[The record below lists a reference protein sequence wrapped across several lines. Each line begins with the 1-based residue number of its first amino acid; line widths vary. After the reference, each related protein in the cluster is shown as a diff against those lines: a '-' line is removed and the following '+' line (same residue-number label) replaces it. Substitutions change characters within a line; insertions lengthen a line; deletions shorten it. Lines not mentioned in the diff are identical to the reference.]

1 MPDHSTLY
9 PNLSWNQF
17 AVFNDDVTGSF
28 EDMCRDL
35 FYCEY
40 LRETRNP
47 HSDHNNPGV
56 EVLPILEPIR
66 DDGEPQ
72 KLISFQAKYFSKTIN
87 DSKIKKSLEQAVKHY
102 EGHLGR
108 IYLFCNIV
116 ISKDSARFRKF
127 QAVLMPANIEL
138 ELVTDRD
145 IFTLLR
151 KHRRVAYYYFQSR
164 KRAAIGPSDLMNS
177 TAIVSSVSDFLPDQ
191 QENFQN
197 RILKNLLKTEIQKCK
212 EAILDLNFG
221 VLKTQLNCLNVASNT
236 EKMIVFYQL
245 ILAAHDREDFE
256 NLIKD
261 VPDEFKEE
269 AFWLKNFCR
278 NPRDISFGEI
288 RFFSPETQVVILVIL
303 FSEQRWEN
311 ILNLYVFRESATSDI
326 LKAFDFHY
334 ALALFNLREED
345 KAHEVL
351 SALFEKYQEP
361 RFELYSICAQLKKT
375 NKSFLFG
382 NVEQTRL
389 VKGLLIDIDRVKLQA
404 ADQLKNNG
412 NIIATIELQSCF
424 NLGVTEKGYLDEA
437 IARYNGYSNE
447 VRRFDGVRLFMA
459 LCYELGG
466 DLEKAIELLSQ
477 CGWRDREAITARYMT
492 ALIDLKKYDEAIRCF
507 GEIKRKTP
515 LTESVYLLALSRVND
530 DKYEYKLK
538 KAVENHRRSFEDL
551 LSYGFYIEDQEVFR
565 RIIVP
570 ELEELLSGGLN
581 NVELQVRIGLLAIL
595 ANNGALE
602 LTDKLLSSIQTV
614 DSINSFVAHDIYRC
628 LFNAVN
634 EENKTTN
641 KNNFDN
647 KKLLIIE
654 KIANRFYEAG
664 IYKRDFLQIK
674 LMCASSADMEFSMLK
689 YSKELFEYTHDV
701 QTARNIIALLYKRN
715 EARKEEYDP
724 YLVPLTESEDPEILM
739 VVSTA
744 LWKLGKYNDADFYAY
759 KALYSL
765 NGKDDFEVYKSLFG
779 YYNLNLQRNKD
790 LSIRKSITGNMIVSL
805 KSDYNLWVIALDSEA
820 DFGERNNHSL
830 GVEHA
835 NKQDP
840 VYSKLIGGGV
850 GQVVNLRGKKYQI
863 IGFEPREIAMG
874 RFIFK
879 KVYEFPDKFNVYTIS
894 TVNPEEMVKQMLAL
908 SDQREH
914 TQKLLE
920 LYNIETNQLGIPVDF
935 FAQGNYENYIAAMQ
949 YLLYTR
955 DLAYYAGDPRVENIA
970 EAKYIPT
977 LSTLVLLALH
987 EWLYVLDW
995 IQGDIIIPESYMD
1008 FFKEQYAS
1016 EMKTQAV
1023 SAGSF
1028 VPLDGG
1034 KFTILEND
1042 KKIPEIW
1049 EKIISKCELYQ
1060 TVKVSDDERIA
1071 FIVSEDYSW
1080 ERLFGRTNMDKIQL
1094 DGLLVAK
1101 REEGVYLCDD
1111 LFFRKIAELN
1121 QIKHINFATLL
1132 YVNNNLAEVMPIIL
1146 ELSKTNYIYTPL
1158 RYSGEAEWKQLVD
1171 NLLDGKKKIFYYE
1184 DVLTAHFNAWN
1195 QYMREIFGESWKS
1208 DDNQDDEITP

>member
-1 MPDHSTLY
+1 M
-9 PNLSWNQF
+9 
-17 AVFNDDVTGSF
+17 
-28 EDMCRDL
+28 
-35 FYCEY
+35 
-40 LRETRNP
+40 
-47 HSDHNNPGV
+47 
-56 EVLPILEPIR
+56 
-66 DDGEPQ
+66 
-72 KLISFQAKYFSKTIN
+72 
-87 DSKIKKSLEQAVKHY
+87 
-102 EGHLGR
+102 
-108 IYLFCNIV
+108 
-116 ISKDSARFRKF
+116 
-127 QAVLMPANIEL
+127 
-138 ELVTDRD
+138 
-145 IFTLLR
+145 
-151 KHRRVAYYYFQSR
+151 
-164 KRAAIGPSDLMNS
+164 
-177 TAIVSSVSDFLPDQ
+177 
-191 QENFQN
+191 
-197 RILKNLLKTEIQKCK
+197 
-212 EAILDLNFG
+212 
-221 VLKTQLNCLNVASNT
+221 
-236 EKMIVFYQL
+236 
-245 ILAAHDREDFE
+245 
-256 NLIKD
+256 
-261 VPDEFKEE
+261 
-269 AFWLKNFCR
+269 
-278 NPRDISFGEI
+278 
-288 RFFSPETQVVILVIL
+288 
-303 FSEQRWEN
+303 QR
-311 ILNLYVFRESATSDI
+311 S
-326 LKAFDFHY
+326 
-334 ALALFNLREED
+334 
-345 KAHEVL
+345 
-351 SALFEKYQEP
+351 
-361 RFELYSICAQLKKT
+361 
-375 NKSFLFG
+375 
-382 NVEQTRL
+382 
-389 VKGLLIDIDRVKLQA
+389 
-404 ADQLKNNG
+404 
-412 NIIATIELQSCF
+412 
-424 NLGVTEKGYLDEA
+424 
-437 IARYNGYSNE
+437 
-447 VRRFDGVRLFMA
+447 
-459 LCYELGG
+459 
-466 DLEKAIELLSQ
+466 
-477 CGWRDREAITARYMT
+477 
-492 ALIDLKKYDEAIRCF
+492 
-507 GEIKRKTP
+507 
-515 LTESVYLLALSRVND
+515 
-530 DKYEYKLK
+530 
-538 KAVENHRRSFEDL
+538 
-551 LSYGFYIEDQEVFR
+551 
-565 RIIVP
+565 
-570 ELEELLSGGLN
+570 
-581 NVELQVRIGLLAIL
+581 
-595 ANNGALE
+595 
-602 LTDKLLSSIQTV
+602 
-614 DSINSFVAHDIYRC
+614 
-628 LFNAVN
+628 
-634 EENKTTN
+634 
-641 KNNFDN
+641 
-647 KKLLIIE
+647 
-654 KIANRFYEAG
+654 NRFYEAG
-664 IYKRDFLQIK
+664 IYKRDFLHIK

-739 VVSTA
+739 VVSSA
-744 LWKLGKYNDADFYAY
+744 LWKLGKYDDADFYAY

-779 YYNLNLQRNKD
+779 YYNLNLQRSKD

-805 KSDYNLWVIALDSEA
+805 KSDEDLWVIALDSEA
-820 DFGERNNHSL
+820 DFGDRNNHSL

-835 NKQDP
+835 NKQDL

-879 KVYEFPDKFNVYTIS
+879 KVSEFPDKFNVYTIS
-894 TVNPEEMVKQMLAL
+894 TVNSEEMVKQMLAL

-920 LYNIETNQLGIPVDF
+920 LYNIETNPLGIPVDF
-935 FAQGNYENYIAAMQ
+935 FAQGNYEKYIAAMQ

-955 DLAYYAGDPRVENIA
+955 DLAYYAGDPRPENIA

-977 LSTLVLLALH
+977 LSTLILLALH

-1071 FIVSEDYSW
+1071 FKVSEEYSW

-1195 QYMREIFGESWKS
+1195 QYMRESFGESWKS